1 MRRALDLAERGRYSV
16 SPNPM
21 VGCVIVRDGAVV
33 AEGWHRR
40 AGEPHAE
47 IDALRSA
54 GDVRGATMY
63 VTLEPCAHEGR
74 TPPCVDAV
82 IAGGVSRIVIAML
95 DPHDVAGGGAGR
107 LRAAGIDVVT
117 GVLEDEARR
126 LNEIFI
132 HAVTHRRPF
141 VLLKAGMTL
150 DGKLATVA
158 RESRWITSEDARE
171 RSMALREEYDAIAV
185 GSGTVRDDDP
195 QLTRRLG
202 RNGAI
207 APWTRVLIDAR
218 GEVPATATIL
228 SDGQPTVIFTASPE
242 RFQHHDVVSV
252 PAIDGRIDLETVLD
266 ALYARGHHSLLVEGG
281 GMLHGDFLRRKLWQK
296 MIVFVAPMVVGGG
309 SAPSIFG
316 GDAIAHLTDAHR
328 FRFDRVEAVGSDLMI
343 TAYP

>member
-1 MRRALDLAERGRYSV
+1 VDDTHFMRRALELAELGRYSV

-21 VGCVIVRDGAVV
+21 VGCVIVRDGVIIG
-33 AEGWHRR
+33 EGWHRR

-47 IDALRSA
+47 IEALRAA

-74 TPPCVDAV
+74 TPPCADAV
-82 IAGGVSRIVIAML
+82 IAAGIARAVIAML
-95 DPHDVAGGGAGR
+95 DPHDVAGGGAQT
-107 LRAAGIDVVT
+107 LRERGIAVVT

-158 RESRWITSEDARE
+158 RDSRWITSEAARE

-202 RNGAI
+202 LNGAI

-218 GEVPATATIL
+218 GEVPATAKIL
-228 SDGQPTVIFTASPE
+228 TDGQPTVVFTASPQ
-242 RFQHHDVVSV
+242 RFRHAGVVPM
-252 PAIDGRIDLETVLD
+252 PATGGRVDLEAVLD
-266 ALYARGHHSLLVEGG
+266 AIYARGHHSLLVEGG
-281 GMLHGDFLRRKLWQK
+281 GIRTAIFSAGSCGRR
-296 MIVFVAPMVVGGG
+296 
-309 SAPSIFG
+309 
-316 GDAIAHLTDAHR
+316 
-328 FRFDRVEAVGSDLMI
+328 
-343 TAYP
+343 